1 MKFLLE
7 IADVVE
13 IQRLNDLGIVVCVTT
28 NPPLIAKSQRPIR
41 EVLAEIGEL
50 LDGPVSGESLNGC
63 RGDGS

>member
-1 MKFLLE
+1 MKFFLE

-13 IQRLNDLGIVVCVTT
+13 IQRLNDLGIVVGVTT

-41 EVLAEIGEL
+41 KVLAEIGEL

>member
-1 MKFLLE
+1 MQFFLE
-7 IADVVE
+7 IADVVG
-13 IQRLNDLGIVVCVTT
+13 IQRLNDLGIVVGVTT
-28 NPPLIAKSQRPIR
+28 NPSLIAKSQRPIR

>member
-1 MKFLLE
+1 MKFFLE

-13 IQRLNDLGIVVCVTT
+13 IQRLNDLGIVVGVTT
-28 NPPLIAKSQRPIR
+28 NPPLIAKLQRPIC